1 MKLILKAVR
10 LILGEFIVFLNWL
23 FKPSA
28 VRRSATEQAQ
38 LDQRSEALSLY
49 QFRGCPFCVKVRR
62 EITRLNLVIKYCD
75 VNRHESYRSELE
87 SGGGK
92 VKVPCLKIQTGESTE
107 WLYESSDINRYL
119 AKFALSS

>member
-1 MKLILKAVR
+1 MKLILKAIR
-10 LILGEFIVFLNWL
+10 LILGELIVLLNWL
-23 FKPSA
+23 FKPKT
-28 VRRSATEQAQ
+28 VRRSASEQAQ

-62 EITRLNLVIKYCD
+62 EITRLNLAIKYCD
-75 VNRHESYRSELE
+75 VNRNESYRSELE

-92 VKVPCLKIQTGESTE
+92 VKVPCLKIQSGESTE

-119 AKFALSS
+119 AKFAVSK